1 MSAERLP
8 ILVVDDEPDVLATL
22 CPRLSALGPY
32 APFPCP
38 RAELAVGAAKVL
50 HPAAILLDLSMPG
63 LDGWQV
69 RRALLED
76 PETREIPVLIMTA
89 WVTDDLRAR
98 AQVAGVVQVLLKPFV
113 ESDLSGALRRAI
125 RGRTSSCPRR

>member
-22 CPRLSALGPY
+22 CPRLAALGPY

-50 HPAAILLDLSMPG
+50 RPAVILLDLSMPG

-76 PETREIPVLIMTA
+76 PDTREIPVLIMTA
-89 WVTDDLRAR
+89 WVTEDLRLKAR
-98 AQVAGVVQVLLKPFV
+98 AAGVAEVLLKPFV
-113 ESDLSGALRRAI
+113 EADLSGALRRAM
-125 RGRTSSCPRR
+125 RGRTKCPRP